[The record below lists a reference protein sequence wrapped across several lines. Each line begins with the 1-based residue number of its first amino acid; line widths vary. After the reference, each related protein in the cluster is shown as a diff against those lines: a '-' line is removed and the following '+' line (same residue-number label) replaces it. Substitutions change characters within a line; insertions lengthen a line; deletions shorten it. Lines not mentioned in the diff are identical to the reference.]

1 VTENLTKQLV
11 YARVNTQGDAVVCPG
26 GSRLRLQS
34 ASGEPASRLR
44 IRALDVGERD
54 MRALTWHG
62 KGNMRCETVPDPRIE
77 HPRDAIIKVTA
88 CAICGSDLHIYDGVI
103 PSMQHGD
110 VLGHETMGEVVEVG
124 AGNSKLRVGDR
135 VVVPFTIACG
145 ECFFCQRGYFSGC
158 ERSNPD
164 AEKASKL
171 WGHSPAGLF
180 GYSHLLGGYPG
191 GQAEYLRVPF
201 ADVGPI
207 KIPDGLSDEQV
218 LFLSDIF
225 PTGYMGAEFCDIKGG
240 ETIAV
245 FGCGPVAQFAIRSAF
260 LLGAERVIAIDTVPE
275 RLSLA
280 ANAGAI
286 TIDFMKEDVYDRIQ
300 ELTQGRGADAC
311 IDAVGTEPHTSAS
324 FDSMLDRAKVAIFL
338 GTDRPHVLR
347 QAIHNTRNF
356 GVVSII
362 GVYGGFVDKIPM
374 GSAINRGLTFRMA
387 QTPVQHYLPKLLER
401 IVKGEIDPS
410 FVITHTVPLE
420 RGPEM
425 YKTFRDKQD
434 GCIKVVMKP

>member
-1 VTENLTKQLV
+1 MK
-11 YARVNTQGDAVVCPG
+11 
-26 GSRLRLQS
+26 
-34 ASGEPASRLR
+34 
-44 IRALDVGERD
+44 
-54 MRALTWHG
+54 ALTWHG
-62 KGNMRCETVPDPRIE
+62 KGDIRCESVPDPKIE

-88 CAICGSDLHIYDGVI
+88 CAICGSDLHLYDGVI
-103 PSMQHGD
+103 PTMQRGD

-124 AGNSKLRVGDR
+124 AENTKLRKGDR

-158 ERSNPD
+158 ERSNPN
-164 AEKASKL
+164 AEMAAKL

-180 GYSHLLGGYPG
+180 GYSHLLGGFPG

-207 KIPDGLSDEQV
+207 KVPDGLSDEQV

-275 RLSLA
+275 RLRMA
-280 ANAGAI
+280 ADAGAI
-286 TIDFMKEDVYDRIQ
+286 TIDFMKEDVHDRIQ
-300 ELTQGRGADAC
+300 ELTHGRGADAC
-311 IDAVGTEPHTSAS
+311 IDAVGTEPHTAAS
-324 FDSMLDRAKVAIFL
+324 FDSMLDRAKVAMFA

-347 QAIHNTRNF
+347 QAINNTRNF
-356 GVVSII
+356 GIVSII

-387 QTPVQHYLPKLLER
+387 QTPVQHYLPKLMQQIEQ
-401 IVKGEIDPS
+401 GDIDPS
-410 FVITHTVPLE
+410 FVITHNVSLDQ
-420 RGPEM
+420 GPEM
-425 YKTFRDKQD
+425 YQTFRDKQD
-434 GCIKVVMKP
+434 GCIKVMMRP